1 MGIKVVLKQ
10 YNGESFNEMIN
21 EVKIFTQI
29 EKARMSQ
36 AKDQKYADIYTK
48 GSKHDGLSQ
57 LLGYKIKEGHG
68 EILMTHSGSTLD
80 KWSVKLLTKK

>member
-48 GSKHDGLSQ
+48 GSKHDGLP
-57 LLGYKIKEGHG
+57 
-68 EILMTHSGSTLD
+68 
-80 KWSVKLLTKK
+80 